1 MKKEIRLLCL
11 LILSIVFF
19 LLGKPFL
26 KENIEI
32 QEDVFVGFQGNQ
44 PEERRIGKELQ
55 LERGLYQVEVTYEAD
70 STNHYITAVS
80 EKEPDYLGCDKI
92 LLERAKNVEV
102 FQVWVSR
109 KVDDF
114 QVLGCFA
121 GTGTWSVSKIKVQQ
135 RTLGKVRDLFCGLVF
150 CVFLV
155 LAMEAVLR
163 GCLKDREKI
172 AVFGG
177 LAFITILVSLPLFRE
192 GVYIGHD
199 SGFHLNR
206 IEGLSQGL
214 VSGQLPVRIQP
225 NWLHEYG
232 YAVSVFYG
240 DTLLYIPAALRLL
253 GFSAQEAY
261 ECFIFI
267 VNAATAVVSYFCWK
281 KMFDNRKIAL
291 FISFLYTF
299 SLYRLVNV
307 YTRAAVGEYC
317 AMIFLPVVSYGFW
330 CILGSTESKKNW
342 YPLAIGFTGLL
353 QTHMLS
359 CEITGIFSVI
369 LCMVCMKRV
378 ICRENFL
385 ALVKAAL
392 STLVINLWYLV
403 PFLDYMIRENLKINK
418 EVLSGMGMQSSG
430 ISFRQFFG
438 VFLHGTGIRDAGGL
452 KEGMPL
458 GIGLGFQIVVILI
471 CYVLLK
477 YRKKTVMWK
486 LLSVTAA
493 MGVFALCCATEYFPW
508 DVLMSLGMGFL
519 ASIQFPWRFLGT
531 AVLCFCTGAGAAL
544 WILQKNAKS
553 AVINVCISFII
564 AASVLSSGYMLLTFM
579 ESAEIE
585 NCHEQRDAPYYV
597 SGGEYLPA
605 DIIFEEEAF
614 HIQKPVGF
622 GVKVTG
628 YEKHYNKVIAVCEN
642 KGNEDGVLQVPL
654 LLYRGYQAYDSL
666 TKETFPMLRT
676 ESGMTGII
684 LPPGYQGTVR
694 MEFQEPFFW
703 RLAEIVSILGMVCMV
718 IKRWKKRRQ
727 AEGERDNYV

>member
-1 MKKEIRLLCL
+1 MLYV
-11 LILSIVFF
+11 LILFFVFF
-19 LLGKPFL
+19 LSGKSFL
-26 KENIEI
+26 KENVKI
-32 QEDVFVGFQGNQ
+32 QQDVSAEFQGKQ
-44 PEERRIGKELQ
+44 PEERKIGREFQ
-55 LERGLYQVEVTYEAD
+55 LERGLYQVEIAYEAD
-70 STNHYITAVS
+70 STNHYITAGS
-80 EKEPDYLGCDKI
+80 EKTADYLGCDKI
-92 LLERAKNVEV
+92 LLERAKNIEV
-102 FQVWVSR
+102 FQVWISR

-114 QVLGCFA
+114 QLIGCFA
-121 GTGTWSVSKIKVQQ
+121 GTGTWSVSKIKIQQ

-150 CVFLV
+150 CTFLV
-155 LAMEAVLR
+155 LFIELILR
-163 GCLKDREKI
+163 GWMKEREKI

-177 LAFITILVSLPLFRE
+177 LTFIAILVSLPLFQE
-192 GVYIGHD
+192 GIYIGHD

-206 IEGLSQGL
+206 IEGISQGL
-214 VSGQLPVRIQP
+214 VSGQFPVRIQP

-240 DTLLYIPAALRLL
+240 DTLLYIPATLRLL

-261 ECFIFI
+261 ECFVFI
-267 VNAATAVVSYFCWK
+267 VNAATTVVSYFCWK
-281 KMFDNRKIAL
+281 KMFHNRKIAL

-307 YTRAAVGEYC
+307 YTRAAVGEYS
-317 AMIFLPVVSYGFW
+317 AMVFLPVVAYGFW
-330 CILGSTESKKNW
+330 CILGNTERNSKKNW
-342 YPLAIGFTGLL
+342 YPLVIGFTGLL

-359 CEITGIFSVI
+359 CEITGIFSVL
-369 LCMVCMKRV
+369 LCMICIKRV
-378 ICRENFL
+378 ICRENLL
-385 ALVKAAL
+385 ALIKAAL

-418 EVLSGMGMQSSG
+418 EVLSGIGMQSSG
-430 ISFRQFFG
+430 IPFRQLFR
-438 VFLHGTGIRDAGGL
+438 VFLHGTGIRGANGL

-458 GIGLGFQIVVILI
+458 GLGLGFQIAVILI
-471 CYVLLK
+471 CYVMLK
-477 YRKKTVMWK
+477 YKKETVMWK

-493 MGVFALCCATEYFPW
+493 IGFLALYGATEYFPW
-508 DVLMSLGMGFL
+508 ETLIYLGVGFL
-519 ASIQFPWRFLGT
+519 ASIQFPWRFLGS
-531 AVLCFCTGAGAAL
+531 AVLCFCTGMGAAL

-553 AVINVCISFII
+553 VLVNVCIGLAV
-564 AASVLSSGYMLLTFM
+564 AASMLSSGYMLLTFM
-579 ESAEIE
+579 GSAEIE

-614 HIQKPVGF
+614 HIQEPVGF

-628 YEKHYNKVIAVCEN
+628 YEKHYNKVISVCEN
-642 KGNEDGVLQVPL
+642 KSNEDGVLQVPL

-666 TKETFPMLRT
+666 TNVTFPMLRT

-703 RLAEIVSILGMVCMV
+703 RLAEIMSILGMVCMV
-718 IKRWKKRRQ
+718 IKRRQKRQQ